1 MTEDMRELI
10 YSYEDSDHFDI
21 VTLMNEIYDDEVD
34 PFEPFTV
41 CDELVAMIKLDM
53 MIALG
58 DDEHV
63 ERDSVA
69 AETNIG
75 SILRGC

>member
-21 VTLMNEIYDDEVD
+21 VTLMNEVYDDEVD
-34 PFEPFTV
+34 PF
-41 CDELVAMIKLDM
+41 DELTGLIKLDM

-58 DDEHV
+58 DDEPV
-63 ERDSVA
+63 SAEDVLA
-69 AETNIG
+69 ANQHLVDKYT
-75 SILRGC
+75 LDT

>member
-21 VTLMNEIYDDEVD
+21 VTLMNEVYDDEAD
-34 PFEPFTV
+34 PF
-41 CDELVAMIKLDM
+41 DELTALIKLDM

-58 DDEHV
+58 DDEPV
-63 ERDSVA
+63 SAESVLA
-69 AETNIG
+69 LNKHLVDKYT
-75 SILRGC
+75 LDT